1 VVRSVSRKRI
11 ELWLTYRGLVL
22 TEWQSETHAGSAW
35 DSLDTNAADAATST
49 AITTVSDKNFMLICL
64 ALGQHSQSLA

>member
-1 VVRSVSRKRI
+1 
-11 ELWLTYRGLVL
+11 VL
-22 TEWQSETHAGSAW
+22 TDWQWETHAGSAR

-64 ALGQHSQSLA
+64 ALRQAQARGLNLWPVKATLITTDEPG